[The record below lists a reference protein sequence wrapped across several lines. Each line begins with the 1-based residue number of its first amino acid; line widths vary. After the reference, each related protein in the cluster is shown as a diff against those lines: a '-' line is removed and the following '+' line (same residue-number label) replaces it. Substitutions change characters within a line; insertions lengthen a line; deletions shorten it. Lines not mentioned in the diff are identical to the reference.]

1 MTNELQ
7 LFDFNGSQVRT
18 MLIDDEPYFIGN
30 DVARVLGYSRLGDA
44 LKQHVDNEDSK
55 TLTYKAFGDL
65 GRGLWSGN
73 DFSNKTVINES
84 GMYSLIMNSAM
95 PQAKTFKR
103 WVTHEVLPAIRKTGS
118 YGVAKQM
125 PQSFSEA
132 LQLAADQAKRLEA
145 QTKKLEVQ
153 QPKVVFA
160 DSVATSHTTILVG
173 DLAKILRG
181 NGVNIGQNRLF
192 GWLRDNGYLIGRKG
206 ISYNMP
212 TQKAMD
218 LELFVIKE
226 TSIVHSNGTI
236 SVNKTVKVTGKG
248 QQYLINKF
256 L

>member
-1 MTNELQ
+1 MTNDLQ
-7 LFDFNGSQVRT
+7 LFNFNGNDVRT
-18 MLIDDEPYFIGN
+18 VLIDDKPYFVGN
-30 DVARVLGYSRLGDA
+30 DVAKLLGYTRPDNAIRNHVNDSQKLMHQISGSGQNRMMA
-44 LKQHVDNEDSK
+44 L
-55 TLTYKAFGDL
+55 
-65 GRGLWSGN
+65 
-73 DFSNKTVINES
+73 INEA
-84 GMYSLIMNSAM
+84 GLYRLI
-95 PQAKTFKR
+95 FKSNMKEADAFTN
-103 WVTHEVLPAIRKTGS
+103 WVSEDVLPTIRKTGS
-118 YGVAKQM
+118 YGVAKQL

-132 LQLAADQAKRLEA
+132 LQLAADQAKKLED

-206 ISYNMP
+206 VSYNMP